1 MLTFIVPP
9 FFWPDDDAAEGLLDA
24 VPAKAAATNIAAP
37 IAPIAPE
44 SHTRLR
50 IGLLSEGVSISAFRR
65 NVEFFVSPASISYSL
80 SFHRVLESDTA
91 QYGSR
96 TRLGIDSG
104 NRWRNDYDSLWVLGP
119 VDATT

>member
-9 FFWPDDDAAEGLLDA
+9 FFWPGDDAAEGLLDA

-50 IGLLSEGVSISAFRR
+50 IGLLSEGVSMSAFRR
-65 NVEFFVSPASISYSL
+65 GVEFFVSPASISFAGHSIAFWNRAPR
-80 SFHRVLESDTA
+80 STGPERVAQSIVETA
-91 QYGSR
+91 GRTITTRYGFW
-96 TRLGIDSG
+96 GQ
-104 NRWRNDYDSLWVLGP
+104 
-119 VDATT
+119 